1 MMGLLTAPLTLVRG
15 PIRLTLR
22 AWELGLSTAAEGA
35 RIGRE
40 LLDPDRGT
48 PEPDFARRRPPP
60 EPEPIQPDAATMA
73 GDGPPAVPDELVPDH
88 VDEEPVLVA
97 EFAEPGAED
106 GPGPELEIDEPLE
119 RLRPR

>member
-1 MMGLLTAPLTLVRG
+1 MGLLTTPLTLVRA

-22 AWELGLSTAAEGA
+22 AWESGLSTAAEGA
-35 RIGRE
+35 RIGWK

-48 PEPDFARRRPPP
+48 PEPDFARPSAAP
-60 EPEPIQPDAATMA
+60 EPEPIQPDPPTMA
-73 GDGPPAVPDELVPDH
+73 SDAPPAVPDELVPDH

-97 EFAEPGAED
+97 EFAEKGAED
-106 GPGPELEIDEPLE
+106 GAGPELHVDPALE